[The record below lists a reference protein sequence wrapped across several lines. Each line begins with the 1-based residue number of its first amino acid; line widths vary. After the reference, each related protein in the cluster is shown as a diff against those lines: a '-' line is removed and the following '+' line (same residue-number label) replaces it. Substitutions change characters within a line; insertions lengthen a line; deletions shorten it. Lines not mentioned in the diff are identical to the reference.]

1 MEGIQNILNI
11 ILNNIAGSAGA
22 VSAEAITS
30 GVMLLALILSIAGY
44 SIFIWYFYRF
54 IARRDII
61 KLDLSKYNKRKFGLL
76 LKLFGFFFYV
86 IEFIIVIPL
95 LVIFWF
101 ATFSVLLLFL
111 AKEQAISNI
120 LLVAVSVVGAIRVTS
135 YFNEDLSKDLAKMI
149 PFTLLGI
156 AIIAPGF
163 FDFSSTLQKI
173 AEIPSLLNNILIYGV
188 FIIIIEAVF
197 RLMRSVYSWIKP
209 SQDIPDKGAKKTN

>member
-1 MEGIQNILNI
+1 MEGIQDILNI
-11 ILNNIAGSAGA
+11 TVSNIAGFAGA
-22 VSAEAITS
+22 APSEVITS
-30 GVMLLALILSIAGY
+30 GIMLLALIISVVIY

-54 IARRDII
+54 ISKRNII
-61 KLDLSKYNKRKFGLL
+61 KLDLSKYNKRRFGRL
-76 LKLFGFFFYV
+76 LKIFAFFFYV

-101 ATFSVLLLFL
+101 ATFSILLLFL
-111 AKEQAISNI
+111 AKEQSVSNI
-120 LLVAVSVVGAIRVTS
+120 LLIAISVVGAIRVTS

-149 PFTLLGI
+149 PFTLLGV

-209 SQDIPDKGAKKTN
+209 PQDIPDNGAKRTE